1 MIASA
6 ALKHLGGVI
15 TFGCLSTAGIVTL
28 MAVIA
33 TQQEPTHAITSS
45 MDPSRALNVESLV
58 REAIAEGA
66 SETTTRK
73 LVGAATE
80 LGRSFRRSV

>member
-33 TQQEPTHAITSS
+33 TRQEPTYAITSS
-45 MDPSRALNVESLV
+45 MDPSRAMNVESLV
-58 REAIAEGA
+58 NETIAEGA
-66 SETTTRK
+66 SESTTRK
-73 LVGAATE
+73 LVGAAIE